1 MASAKLWDTVRSL
14 FAQEQRKAEKRAEKV
29 QIHPSAQIGCV
40 KHGRSVQARIHLEQC
55 VHVCSKEE
63 ATAVLAVDIL
73 IMAHTM
79 TGAIIVQ
86 PRLDGLR
93 S

>member
-1 MASAKLWDTVRSL
+1 MASAKLWGTVRSL

-29 QIHPSAQIGCV
+29 QIHPSTQIGCV
-40 KHGRSVQARIHLEQC
+40 KHGRSTQARIHLEQC

-63 ATAVLAVDIL
+63 AIAVLAVAIP
-73 IMAHTM
+73 IMAPAIVC
-79 TGAIIVQ
+79 AIIVQ

-93 S
+93 N